1 MTTVLFFLRFGLQVG
16 FGALVAGRNTD
27 NLKRC
32 PPNEAKRNTTQHNV
46 SPAARF
52 DLKSSY
58 RRNRKHPF
66 ITRSGKV
73 LARLGF
79 RYASSSSPVRVLIR
93 INNQCAFISNQMQF
107 YYCTQ
112 DVDRNQKIENIDVC
126 VCQWILENLC
136 QIVTLIKIAS
146 SYAGSLTLIM

>member
-1 MTTVLFFLRFGLQVG
+1 
-16 FGALVAGRNTD
+16 
-27 NLKRC
+27 
-32 PPNEAKRNTTQHNV
+32 
-46 SPAARF
+46 
-52 DLKSSY
+52 
-58 RRNRKHPF
+58 
-66 ITRSGKV
+66 
-73 LARLGF
+73 
-79 RYASSSSPVRVLIR
+79 
-93 INNQCAFISNQMQF
+93 MQF